1 MLVFKFW
8 VEFFVGFV
16 KLVFDVVELNYEVL
30 LFNEIFINILINNL
44 EFVVILKY
52 KWKIWKIYF
61 LFIN

>member
-30 LFNEIFINILINNL
+30 LFNKIFINILINNL